1 MKSKRRP
8 PFFWDQYN
16 DWARQHYDETGK
28 KPRVATIKQWFDD
41 NAETVWPE
49 PALRPTFLE
58 TKRHSKGVRPKA
70 NIRAYFRRYR
80 QQRRASRRRRHQRR
94 SLGSGSDGSVSSDSS
109 SGSDEDDEDDDVG
122 RAGNVRA
129 WVRVLVPGAVYGV
142 CFRDLASSAEE
153 DNSAEDSGTDAE
165 GHEEGA
171 LRVKHGDTERRHG
184 GAQHPGSTH
193 TSSDDSSPKEYN
205 DDEEGPEEHQVP
217 QDRHEVQPQAK
228 VRSVVPDHSCGPK
241 APLSET
247 VAAAVA
253 PAPAPA
259 AADTGAGSA
268 GPAAAAEADSS
279 AAPSARPPRR
289 AAAAAASQTWPA
301 GALPVAQAA
310 VPVPP
315 RAQPASGGLPAASG
329 VPVAAAADRSLPDS
343 AVAGSSDQ
351 REEGSRQGTTEPPGA
366 GKDLNTLH
374 HRRKT
379 IAWQQQLQG
388 SNPLPRPAQQ
398 QLQQHPQQRHD
409 QEGMVVETAGGQP
422 GAASA
427 GGLGCDGGG
436 EHGTLE
442 AGQPAYRSARMRGKK
457 SCASSPLF
465 SPLQPLKSSKRASNA
480 SAHPSSAKA
489 TAAMAAAAGGMRV
502 LRTQGGWWQTG
513 LEVAWLRARER
524 YCPSRR
530 WRKIF
535 SAEAMLGASTMS
547 ADGAAGAGGPS
558 GLSAAGNGTFP
569 YHYGASENFG
579 TGSSSGAPSSNDDLL
594 YDMVMSRNGGGAGG
608 LRASPRD
615 GAAAAAGMS
624 PASLLQQS
632 MPPPPA
638 RLQQQSML
646 ATGLLP
652 AGGSL
657 RKRAGSNDGSAALD
671 HAGGRGAAGDAG
683 GLDEQVGPR
692 AVRKQRVVRF
702 SFGEVTALDEVGT
715 GAAVGMAATDARQ
728 QAAEGRH
735 YTGTPGG
742 GGAEAGGGATGAAQ
756 QEAAAGEAEL
766 NTGQSNVVSAFGSL
780 ASEPGLSR
788 DAGQQAAAEEAEA
801 AWEDGSLADALGF
814 GSARSLQNSILR
826 LAAAPVSSLGSAT
839 PGGLLASCRLARQAS
854 VDWNELLN
862 PRLSEGL
869 DLFGFCY
876 SSQPSATKPRLS
888 GGAPYEAAELA
899 TSGAAGAG
907 LAGIGGAVFGGS
919 ATGAAGLSGPA
930 VGAGAAGTYDINAGT
945 AWRTQQH
952 HLLSQPPQ
960 QQHLIHQSKQQQQA
974 IAGHQGW
981 GAAGR
986 GGAAW
991 DLLLGSNQS
1000 QPRQQLQHL
1009 QHQHQQTT
1017 SATAAV
1023 AAIATL
1029 RAGAYEDPYHQ
1040 ARPAATLQYQYQQAH
1055 ADILQQLHLRAHS
1068 AAAAAASTASGVAG
1082 ASSAAWG
1089 DGSANVMSGY
1099 GRPRAQQQALG
1110 ALGLVTADG
1119 SGQYAATGSAAAA
1132 VPRAA
1137 QLGLELGGYGHSRIY
1152 GSGDLNAGGS
1162 LRQQHQ
1168 QHQQLQHYPNLPP
1181 AWPQATAPP
1190 ASEGWAAAMGAALRL
1205 AGGGGGPSAAE
1216 AAPLQHQGGA
1226 PGSGTDGGS
1235 AGAVLMPHRAVSTG
1249 GSALTTED
1257 ASEMSETSQ
1266 GGARG
1271 SYGYDTGAY

>member
-1 MKSKRRP
+1 M
-8 PFFWDQYN
+8 
-16 DWARQHYDETGK
+16 H
-28 KPRVATIKQWFDD
+28 
-41 NAETVWPE
+41 
-49 PALRPTFLE
+49 
-58 TKRHSKGVRPKA
+58 
-70 NIRAYFRRYR
+70 
-80 QQRRASRRRRHQRR
+80 
-94 SLGSGSDGSVSSDSS
+94 
-109 SGSDEDDEDDDVG
+109 
-122 RAGNVRA
+122 RAG
-129 WVRVLVPGAVYGV
+129 
-142 CFRDLASSAEE
+142 
-153 DNSAEDSGTDAE
+153 
-165 GHEEGA
+165 
-171 LRVKHGDTERRHG
+171 
-184 GAQHPGSTH
+184 
-193 TSSDDSSPKEYN
+193 
-205 DDEEGPEEHQVP
+205 
-217 QDRHEVQPQAK
+217 
-228 VRSVVPDHSCGPK
+228 
-241 APLSET
+241 
-247 VAAAVA
+247 
-253 PAPAPA
+253 
-259 AADTGAGSA
+259 
-268 GPAAAAEADSS
+268 
-279 AAPSARPPRR
+279 
-289 AAAAAASQTWPA
+289 
-301 GALPVAQAA
+301 
-310 VPVPP
+310 
-315 RAQPASGGLPAASG
+315 
-329 VPVAAAADRSLPDS
+329 
-343 AVAGSSDQ
+343 
-351 REEGSRQGTTEPPGA
+351 
-366 GKDLNTLH
+366 
-374 HRRKT
+374 
-379 IAWQQQLQG
+379 
-388 SNPLPRPAQQ
+388 
-398 QLQQHPQQRHD
+398 
-409 QEGMVVETAGGQP
+409 
-422 GAASA
+422 
-427 GGLGCDGGG
+427 
-436 EHGTLE
+436 
-442 AGQPAYRSARMRGKK
+442 
-457 SCASSPLF
+457 
-465 SPLQPLKSSKRASNA
+465 
-480 SAHPSSAKA
+480 
-489 TAAMAAAAGGMRV
+489 
-502 LRTQGGWWQTG
+502 
-513 LEVAWLRARER
+513 
-524 YCPSRR
+524 
-530 WRKIF
+530 
-535 SAEAMLGASTMS
+535 
-547 ADGAAGAGGPS
+547 
-558 GLSAAGNGTFP
+558 
-569 YHYGASENFG
+569 
-579 TGSSSGAPSSNDDLL
+579 
-594 YDMVMSRNGGGAGG
+594 
-608 LRASPRD
+608 
-615 GAAAAAGMS
+615 
-624 PASLLQQS
+624 
-632 MPPPPA
+632 
-638 RLQQQSML
+638 
-646 ATGLLP
+646 
-652 AGGSL
+652 
-657 RKRAGSNDGSAALD
+657 
-671 HAGGRGAAGDAG
+671 
-683 GLDEQVGPR
+683 
-692 AVRKQRVVRF
+692 
-702 SFGEVTALDEVGT
+702 
-715 GAAVGMAATDARQ
+715 
-728 QAAEGRH
+728 
-735 YTGTPGG
+735 
-742 GGAEAGGGATGAAQ
+742 
-756 QEAAAGEAEL
+756 
-766 NTGQSNVVSAFGSL
+766 
-780 ASEPGLSR
+780 
-788 DAGQQAAAEEAEA
+788 
-801 AWEDGSLADALGF
+801 
-814 GSARSLQNSILR
+814 
-826 LAAAPVSSLGSAT
+826 LGSAT

-907 LAGIGGAVFGGS
+907 LAGAAGAAGGAGGSGQQQQQPLQQQLVKQEQEESNAGAGLVADRLGPVRAALGPAGIGGAVFGGS

-1137 QLGLELGGYGHSRIY
+1137 QLGLELGVLLAGGGGGGGGSAYGNGAGYGAGNGPPGGYGHSRIY